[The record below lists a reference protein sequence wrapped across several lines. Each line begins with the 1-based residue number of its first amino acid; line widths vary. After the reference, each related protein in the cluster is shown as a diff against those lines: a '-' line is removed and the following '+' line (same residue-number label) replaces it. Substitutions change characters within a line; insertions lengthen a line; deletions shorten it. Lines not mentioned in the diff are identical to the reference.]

1 MSEQNNILNQ
11 FKTKFGK
18 IFNKEEIPKFINE
31 NKSSPSPTRTK
42 LQSSSE
48 KKHKFS
54 IEEDEENQ
62 VYNYN
67 LDDDEYEDNPDNAEE
82 SNPEQSE
89 ETNNNTT
96 TGTSITIKTPINQD
110 KIEENDIHTFSHQLY
125 LKGHIV
131 DIENLNFTFCYKMKE
146 NIGKKL
152 YSFLGFNSTDGLKK
166 VNYIALLDEY
176 FLYFIKDIL
185 IDNKHEN
192 VFLRK
197 CGNYHDLRLLN
208 RVEVKTIENQ
218 HIKFTLNFII
228 DKSITNYKSKIKE
241 VYFDKFQGE
250 KFKQHLKLY
259 LAKIN
264 NNSEIVI

>member
-1 MSEQNNILNQ
+1 MSEQKNILNQ

-18 IFNKEEIPKFINE
+18 IFNKEEIPKFIIE

-54 IEEDEENQ
+54 IEEDGENQ

-67 LDDDEYEDNPDNAEE
+67 LDDDDEYEDNPEE
-82 SNPEQSE
+82 SNPEQPDDTKNENNINS
-89 ETNNNTT
+89 TN
-96 TGTSITIKTPINQD
+96 KTQSFVNSDQ
-110 KIEENDIHTFSHQLY
+110 IEENDIHTFSHQLY
-125 LKGHIV
+125 LKGHCV
-131 DIENLNFTFCYKMKE
+131 DLENLNFTFCYKMKE
-146 NIGKKL
+146 NIGKKI
-152 YSFLGFNSTDGLKK
+152 YSFLGIDSPNGLQR

-218 HIKFTLNFII
+218 HIKFTLNFTI
-228 DKSITNYKSKIKE
+228 DKSFTNYKSKIKE
-241 VYFDKFQGE
+241 ICFDKLQGE
-250 KFKQHLKLY
+250 KFRQHLKLY

-264 NNSEIVI
+264 NNNEIVI